1 MDWQKIEIKI
11 GETVPK
17 CVKTILDACGFDT
30 LTSISGIT
38 DILHIENVVSNQFYS
53 TIQSLNCSHS
63 EYYKKQSPFA
73 FLPGHAD
80 FIRAISKIDFS
91 VQNSQNETL
100 NTAPST
106 FERMVNDFHNST
118 DKNRA
123 KYSDFMR
130 YFATYTFLKA
140 GRSCYEFLKSNLP
153 LPSVKTVCK

>member
-1 MDWQKIEIKI
+1 MDWQKIEKII

-17 CVKTILDACGFDT
+17 CVKTILESCGFDT
-30 LTSISGIT
+30 STSISGIT
-38 DILHIENVVSNQFYS
+38 DILHIGNVVSNQFYS

-80 FIRAISKIDFS
+80 FIRAISKIDFN
-91 VQNSQNETL
+91 VQVQCL
-100 NTAPST
+100 NTSPSPST
-106 FERMVNDFHNST
+106 FEKLVNDFHNSA

-153 LPSVKTVCK
+153 LTCCFYSF